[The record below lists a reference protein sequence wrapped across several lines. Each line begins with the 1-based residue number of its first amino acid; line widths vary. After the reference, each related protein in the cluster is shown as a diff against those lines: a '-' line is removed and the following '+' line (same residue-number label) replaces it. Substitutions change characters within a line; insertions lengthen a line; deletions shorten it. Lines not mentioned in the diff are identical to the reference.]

1 MMTVVALAD
10 VCVWVLA
17 WKQDIG
23 AVALNGR
30 VRFMWVPIIFLIG
43 WVPLG
48 DDLLRAVAR
57 LGGGEAVSAIVGAW
71 ERPRQAPM
79 GL

>member
-1 MMTVVALAD
+1 MTVVALAD

-17 WKQDIG
+17 WKQDLG

-43 WVPLG
+43 WVPSW
-48 DDLLRAVAR
+48 AP
-57 LGGGEAVSAIVGAW
+57 
-71 ERPRQAPM
+71 RPVCV
-79 GL
+79 